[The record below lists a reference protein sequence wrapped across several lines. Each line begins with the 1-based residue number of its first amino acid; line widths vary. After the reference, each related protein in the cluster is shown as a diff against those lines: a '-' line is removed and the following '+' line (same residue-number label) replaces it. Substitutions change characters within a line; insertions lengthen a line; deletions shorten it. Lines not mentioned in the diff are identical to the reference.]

1 MPEACPEWRGHLAAE
16 ALGELAGPERDAL
29 VAHLDGCASCRAALV
44 ELRGTAA
51 ALSRADVSRVAA
63 PADPPAGLVGDVSKR
78 LERERA
84 RRRRRVLA
92 ALAVAA
98 ALIVATI
105 AAVQLRPDHGGGEQ
119 LALVGPGLD
128 GQVTLDA
135 RSWGTEIHL
144 EGAGFTPGAQY
155 NVWLERADGDRVG
168 AGTFT
173 GVRQRSV
180 AVVLASALPADQA
193 VALGI
198 SRPDGTLVTRVELR

>member
-1 MPEACPEWRGHLAAE
+1 MPESCPDWRGALAAE
-16 ALGELAGPERDAL
+16 ALGELTEPERDAL
-29 VAHLDGCASCRAALV
+29 IAHVDGCADCRATLA

-51 ALSRADVSRVAA
+51 VLEQADISHLATSTAPPPGLIGGVAE
-63 PADPPAGLVGDVSKR
+63 R

-84 RRRRRVLA
+84 RRRRRA
-92 ALAVAA
+92 AAAIAFAA
-98 ALIVATI
+98 ALVVAAIVAL
-105 AAVQLRPDHGGGEQ
+105 QLRPDDGGGEH
-119 LALVGPGLD
+119 LALVGEGLA

-144 EGAGFTPGAQY
+144 DGEGFTPGAQY

-173 GVRQRSV
+173 GVRHRSV
-180 AVVLASALPADQA
+180 RVVLASALPAAQA